1 MDGGICRYGCGDALR
16 AELNSCTVY
25 GEKELENIT
34 KILILVLFYAKRLK
48 SKILFGIIKWA
59 DFRLIY

>member
-1 MDGGICRYGCGDALR
+1 MDGGVCRYGRGDALR

-48 SKILFGIIKWA
+48 SKILFGIIK
-59 DFRLIY
+59 